1 MSVHDWIRIL
11 AVVLVLFF
19 GVILL
24 VVGLRRWGRDW
35 RRDVVNEVYRGQ
47 AAVEPQETEAAGK
60 HAHDGVS
67 RRETRYF
74 PTAAYDVLAE
84 EDET

>member
-1 MSVHDWIRIL
+1 MVDVSVHDWIRIL
-11 AVVLVLFF
+11 AVVLVVFL
-19 GVILL
+19 GALL
-24 VVGLRRWGRDW
+24 LAVGLRRL
-35 RRDVVNEVYRGQ
+35 RREPDAETYRGQ
-47 AAVEPQETEAAGK
+47 ATVEPQETEAAGK